1 MNDNFDISLDLVLRE
16 EGGFQN
22 DPNDRGNRL
31 PDGRK
36 GCTNMG
42 ITQLAWEQ
50 YIGNKVTTDDMHG
63 LTKDQAAEF
72 YRKNY
77 WDAVQGDQLPI
88 GIDYAVFDCAVNMGV
103 VRSIKLLQRALKV
116 NEDGVIGPETL
127 QAMDGIY
134 PRTLITD
141 FCDER
146 QAFYQQLPDFGRYGK
161 GWTKRVADVEQ
172 AAFNMA
178 L

>member
-1 MNDNFDISLDLVLRE
+1 MKDNFQPCLDFVFSE

-50 YIGNKVTTDDMHG
+50 YVGRKVTTDEMKAI
-63 LTKDQAAEF
+63 TKDDAAKF
-72 YRKNY
+72 YQEKY
-77 WDAVQGDQLPI
+77 WQPIKGDTLPV
-88 GIDYAVFDCAVNMGV
+88 GVDCALFDCAVNMGV
-103 VRSIKLLQRALKV
+103 GRAVRLLQRSLGV
-116 NEDGVIGPETL
+116 SEDGIIGPQTM
-127 QAMDGIY
+127 QAVEDMN

-141 FCDER
+141 FCDTR
-146 QAFYQQLPDFGRYGK
+146 SAFYQQLPDFSRYGK
-161 GWTKRVADVEQ
+161 TWTRRVANVEK

-178 L
+178 S